1 MRRLLLHSVN
11 IISMRPIKSNDI
23 FFYGYGYIK
32 TPSKNNIIKKENIT
46 IKKEKKL
53 NRKLKFGYY

>member
-1 MRRLLLHSVN
+1 MRRLLQSVN
-11 IISMRPIKSNDI
+11 IICMRSIKSNDI

-46 IKKEKKL
+46 IKKEKEL

>member
-1 MRRLLLHSVN
+1 MRRLLYSVN
-11 IISMRPIKSNDI
+11 ITCMRSIKSNNI

-32 TPSKNNIIKKENIT
+32 TPSENNIIKKENNI

>member
-11 IISMRPIKSNDI
+11 IISMRPIKSNNI

-32 TPSKNNIIKKENIT
+32 TPSENNIIKKENNI